1 MNFKN
6 SQVQIVENL
15 IDDRIYYLREN
26 IGYCRNY
33 LPECRTEHELQSNQE
48 AIQKST
54 VELHKLIE
62 FKSYIL
68 ANQEVTTK

>member
-1 MNFKN
+1 MNFKD

-15 IDDRIYYLREN
+15 IDDRIYYLKEN

-33 LPECRTEHELQSNQE
+33 LPECRTEHEFQSNHE

>member
-1 MNFKN
+1 MNFKD

-15 IDDRIYYLREN
+15 IDDRIYYLKEN

-33 LPECRTEHELQSNQE
+33 LQECRTENELQSNQE